1 MFNKKLEL
9 IRYQNK
15 NIFDIIS
22 TFSACILFILFCSAT
37 TIHAE
42 KNVFQQLEN
51 EFKKVVTTSRTNVVK
66 VIATQTKTTQLPG
79 KNNKVQTF
87 FQNISSGI
95 VLDKEGH
102 IATTTFNMKPNR
114 IVVTLNND
122 MSIPAKILGM
132 DELTDLVVLKTEKKL
147 PMQVKAGN
155 SERIDTGSWVVTI
168 GRSHGV
174 NPIISFGIVSGKE
187 TLPAHPCNELI
198 KINAPIS
205 PGNSGGAVVNT
216 SGEVVGMILA
226 VLTEP
231 YNQSTFSLELPKQ
244 ILKQPEIT
252 TETKSEF
259 TIPFQLPIDL
269 LNRPEITFAVPI
281 ETVKFVA
288 SEIIKHGKVPRGWL
302 GVETAPNEI
311 GVIVT
316 SVVTNG
322 PAHKSGILPKDV
334 ILEFNSTPIQ
344 NFPDL
349 LRCVGSETPNTRI
362 KLKIRRSTHERTYTV
377 KLGER

>member
-1 MFNKKLEL
+1 MKAK
-9 IRYQNK
+9 RYLKK
-15 NIFDIIS
+15 NIFNTIS
-22 TFSACILFILFCSAT
+22 IFCACILIVLLSSAS
-37 TIHAE
+37 TIYAIE
-42 KNVFQQLEN
+42 TVLQQLEN
-51 EFKKVVTTSRTNVVK
+51 EFKKVVTTSRPNVVK

-79 KNNKVQTF
+79 KNNKMKTIS
-87 FQNISSGI
+87 QNISSGL

-102 IATTTFNMKPNR
+102 IATTTFNLKPNK
-114 IVVTLNND
+114 IVVTLNNNV
-122 MSIPAKILGM
+122 SIPAKIVGM

-147 PMQVKAGN
+147 PMQIKSGN
-155 SERIDTGSWVVTI
+155 SKRIDTGSWVVTI

-226 VLTEP
+226 VLSEP
-231 YNQSTFSLELPKQ
+231 HNQPSFPLQLPMQ
-244 ILKQPEIT
+244 ILNHPKIT
-252 TETKSEF
+252 AETKGEF

-281 ETVKFVA
+281 ETVKFVS

-302 GVETAPNEI
+302 GVETDTNEF
-311 GVIVT
+311 GVFVT

-334 ILEFNSTPIQ
+334 ILQFNNTPVQ
-344 NFPDL
+344 KFPDL
-349 LRCVGSETPNTRI
+349 LRCVGSESPNTRI
-362 KLKIRRSTHERTYTV
+362 KLKIQRNNHVKSYSI